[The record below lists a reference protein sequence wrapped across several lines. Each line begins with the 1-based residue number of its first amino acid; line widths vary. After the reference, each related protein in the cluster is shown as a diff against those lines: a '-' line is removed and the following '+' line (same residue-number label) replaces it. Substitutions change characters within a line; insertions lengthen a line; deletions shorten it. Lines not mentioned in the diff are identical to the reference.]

1 VQKSVSLYGR
11 LAYPYSLQKDDMMK
25 AANMPRLEKEANEL
39 VCLISV
45 RNIMRYTRHWTCDEI
60 IVSPAGVH
68 S

>member
-1 VQKSVSLYGR
+1 
-11 LAYPYSLQKDDMMK
+11 MMK